1 MPEPHSCSHAP
12 NGFLEPSGPCLN
24 PGHPEASREQLET
37 GTMIPGPGPTGERIT
52 AELVAVDRDD
62 LECVLDMLIWVPGM
76 TRETWEAAA
85 LRLREA
91 LAVPGA

>member
-1 MPEPHSCSHAP
+1 VPESCAP
-12 NGFLEPSGPCLN
+12 DGDEQ
-24 PGHPEASREQLET
+24 AAREQLET
-37 GTMIPGPGPTGERIT
+37 GTMIPGPGPTGERIV
-52 AELVAVDRDD
+52 ADLVAVDRDD

-85 LRLREA
+85 LRLRAA

>member
-1 MPEPHSCSHAP
+1 MPESCAP
-12 NGFLEPSGPCLN
+12 DGDEQ
-24 PGHPEASREQLET
+24 ATREQLET
-37 GTMIPGPGPTGERIT
+37 GTMIPGPGPSGERVI